1 MGKGPKKQDYAPS
14 QEERTSAAIANAQY
28 EKYVKKYE
36 PALITLRDSNI
47 AENPGLLMAGRAA
60 ADVAQQLKGMDF
72 QSTQKVSEDNTIDYG
87 GALLGQLS
95 EGRKAGKALENKQG
109 ADVLAAASNQA
120 LDAQDSLA
128 GASDIATSDALS
140 LAKQKSQKK
149 LDKAAMTFQLAQGAA
164 GGLGGNEK
172 LFGEKG
178 VETSKTAKAL
188 RLFATG

>member
-95 EGRKAGKALENKQG
+95 EGRKA
-109 ADVLAAASNQA
+109 
-120 LDAQDSLA
+120 
-128 GASDIATSDALS
+128 
-140 LAKQKSQKK
+140 AKE
-149 LDKAAMTFQLAQGAA
+149 L
-164 GGLGGNEK
+164 
-172 LFGEKG
+172 
-178 VETSKTAKAL
+178 
-188 RLFATG
+188 

>member
-1 MGKGPKKQDYAPS
+1 MGKGQKKQDYAPS

-95 EGRKAGKALENKQG
+95 EGRKAAKKLENKQG
-109 ADVLAAASNQA
+109 ADILAAASNQA

-164 GGLGGNEK
+164 AGLGGNAK
-172 LFGEKG
+172 LFPDED
-178 VETSKTAKAL
+178 SKTAKAL
-188 RLFATG
+188 RLFGTG